1 MPVTETFS
9 VGEFMPLAHREI
21 DDALASGRR
30 PIVVGGTGL
39 YLRAALCRLDLR
51 PPPPPGVRERLA
63 RELEARG
70 VAALHADLD
79 RRAPAAA
86 ATIAPTDR
94 TRLLRA
100 HELLAAGEEPLP
112 ASGAESQLWS
122 SEVRRPTLLVGLTM
136 DRDALYR
143 RIERR
148 VDHMLAAGVEEE
160 VRRADAAGASTT
172 ARKAVGFEDL
182 LAGDVEGFRRR
193 TRSLAKRQLTWMRK
207 LAGVWTLDVT
217 GQGPAQVAELVAARL

>member
-1 MPVTETFS
+1 
-9 VGEFMPLAHREI
+9 MPLAHREI
-21 DDALASGRR
+21 DYALASGRR

-70 VAALHADLD
+70 AAALHADLD

-100 HELLAAGEEPLP
+100 HELLAAGEEPLS
-112 ASGAESQLWS
+112 ASGAAPGAESQLWS
-122 SEVRRPTLLVGLTM
+122 SEVRRPTLLVGMTM

-217 GQGPAQVAELVAARL
+217 GQGPAEVAELVAARL